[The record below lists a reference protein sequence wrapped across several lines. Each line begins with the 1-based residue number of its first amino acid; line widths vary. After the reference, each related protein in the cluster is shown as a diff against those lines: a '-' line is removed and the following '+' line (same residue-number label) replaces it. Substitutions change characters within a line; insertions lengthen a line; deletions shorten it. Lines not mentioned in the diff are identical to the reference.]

1 MKQKFDYSV
10 LRNKIFEIIDQK
22 KIISIYIIGS
32 GARNELT
39 FLKDENGI
47 QLSDLE
53 MVVVMKSPFQAF
65 KDQKLYKFYY
75 NSEIL
80 CEFIKTHKLFFSK
93 SRSPLIYNFK
103 INGLKIYGPEIRDSI
118 KIQKSCETHPFE
130 AVKLVYHRIIP
141 FLAELANYDFEK
153 SKKLVYSLCKVYI
166 AIAEANSIL
175 QNEYSCSYQDLLTNL
190 IKIGKKS
197 KKDSITINAL
207 KLKLNKITFKE
218 FKVPKISQIFE
229 DLYNFLSINKDIL
242 IKFKPGLIERIF
254 IFLNEHGIK
263 NRFKSLFKIPIIQ
276 LYLKVFS
283 FISKCNQ
290 DEEFFIMN
298 IKTTSTFSEDWN
310 KVKKI
315 EAKF

>member
-1 MKQKFDYSV
+1 MKQNFDYSM
-10 LRNKIFEIIDQK
+10 LRNKIFEAIDQNK
-22 KIISIYIIGS
+22 VTSIYIIGS

-39 FLKDENGI
+39 LLKDENKI

-65 KDQKLYKFYY
+65 KDQELYKFYY
-75 NSEIL
+75 NNEIL
-80 CEFIKTHKLFFSK
+80 CEFCKTHILFFSK

-103 INGLKIYGPEIRDSI
+103 MNGLRIYGPEIRDSI
-118 KIQKSCETHPFE
+118 KIQKSCEIHPFE
-130 AVKLVYHRIIP
+130 AIKLVYHRLIP
-141 FLAELANYDFEK
+141 FLAELAYYDFEN
-153 SKKLVYSLCKVYI
+153 SKKLVYLLCKVYI

-175 QNEYSCSYQDLLTNL
+175 QNEYSCSYQDLLINL
-190 IKIGKKS
+190 IKIEKKS
-197 KKDSITINAL
+197 MKDSITINAL
-207 KLKLNKITFKE
+207 KLKLNKITFKD
-218 FKVPKISQIFE
+218 FKVPNISQIFE
-229 DLYNFLSINKDIL
+229 DIYTFLSTTKEGLIN
-242 IKFKPGLIERIF
+242 FKPRLIERIL

-263 NRFKSLFKIPIIQ
+263 NRFKSFFKIPIIQ

-298 IKTTSTFSEDWN
+298 KKIASTFSEDWN